1 MKRYLL
7 LLIVIIGCDNP
18 LDKVYEPST
27 FRTDFRAI
35 KDYDTLAANS
45 IEYVLEFESPEIG
58 ATYQEIFDRYN
69 PLKEEQRIAD
79 SIKRAADSIKR
90 IADSLYNVYLKK
102 EIELQ
107 KIEREKRRE
116 AAIQREREYQRRRAP
131 IKKEFIEL
139 LDKWFVEGRYRK
151 IIIEEFDGTAGN
163 LKIGEVKLIGSKLSI
178 DIGPRT
184 LYTYVN
190 LVKVYQD

>member
-7 LLIVIIGCDNP
+7 LLFIIIGCDNP

-35 KDYDTLAANS
+35 KDYDTLAANN

-58 ATYQEIFDRYN
+58 ATYQEIFERYN

-79 SIKRAADSIKR
+79 SIERAEDSIYFVELRRK
-90 IADSLYNVYLKK
+90 I
-102 EIELQ
+102 EIQ
-107 KIEREKRRE
+107 SIERENRRK
-116 AAIQREREYQRRRAP
+116 AAIQREKEYQKRRAP

-139 LDKWFVEGRYRK
+139 LDEWFVEGKYREL
-151 IIIEEFDGTAGN
+151 IIDEFDATPGN
-163 LKIGEVKLIGSKLSI
+163 LKIGEVRLNGTRLSI

-184 LYTYVN
+184 LYTYPN
-190 LVKVYQD
+190 LIKANKTDLIVID

>member
-79 SIKRAADSIKR
+79 SIKRAADS
-90 IADSLYNVYLKK
+90 LYIVYLKK

-107 KIEREKRRE
+107 KIER
-116 AAIQREREYQRRRAP
+116 
-131 IKKEFIEL
+131 
-139 LDKWFVEGRYRK
+139 
-151 IIIEEFDGTAGN
+151 
-163 LKIGEVKLIGSKLSI
+163 
-178 DIGPRT
+178 
-184 LYTYVN
+184 
-190 LVKVYQD
+190 